1 MLIKRVV
8 AKMQY
13 KVTIENFDGPLDL
26 LLHLIKEQDIDIY
39 DIKIE
44 EITEQYLDYI
54 RAMKELNLSVASE
67 YLVMA
72 TELIEMKSKML
83 LPKKVIETED
93 DYEEDPRE
101 VLIERLLAY
110 KKYKEVTEEFKNLEM
125 TRKLIFTKEPEN
137 LSFYAKEE
145 AKKDDLG
152 VNDLIEAFNALL
164 KRKELDKP
172 IATKITKKELSLV
185 EKIKSIKKILHER
198 KKVNFEEL
206 FDVATKEEVIVS
218 FLSIL
223 EMIKK
228 DEILVKQDNNFKT
241 ITISLKEGD

>member
-110 KKYKEVTEEFKNLEM
+110 KKYKEVT
-125 TRKLIFTKEPEN
+125 
-137 LSFYAKEE
+137 
-145 AKKDDLG
+145 
-152 VNDLIEAFNALL
+152 
-164 KRKELDKP
+164 
-172 IATKITKKELSLV
+172 
-185 EKIKSIKKILHER
+185 
-198 KKVNFEEL
+198 
-206 FDVATKEEVIVS
+206 
-218 FLSIL
+218 
-223 EMIKK
+223 
-228 DEILVKQDNNFKT
+228 
-241 ITISLKEGD
+241 

>member
-1 MLIKRVV
+1 MK
-8 AKMQY
+8 Y
-13 KVTIENFDGPLDL
+13 KVMIENFDGPLDL

-54 RAMKELNLSVASE
+54 RTMKELNLSVASE

-83 LPKKVIETED
+83 LPKKVVEETDE
-93 DYEEDPRE
+93 YEEDPRE

-110 KKYKEVTEEFKNLEM
+110 KQYKEVTSEFKNLEL
-125 TRKLIFTKEPEN
+125 TRKQVFTKEPEN
-137 LSFYAKEE
+137 LSYYAKEQE
-145 AKKDDLG
+145 NKEELG
-152 VNDLIEAFNALL
+152 INDLIEAFNELL

-172 IATKITKKELSLV
+172 IATKITKKELSV
-185 EKIKSIKKILHER
+185 TEKVTKIRRILKEKKNL
-198 KKVNFEEL
+198 KFDEL
-206 FDVATKEEVIVS
+206 FEVATKEEIIIN

-223 EMIKK
+223 EMVKK
-228 DEILVKQDNNFKT
+228 DEITLKQDSNFKT
-241 ITISLKEGD
+241 IVISLKEGE